1 MRSLPRPRSERLW
14 CWIGIALFFLLTGCA
29 GEGPPAT
36 APPKEKA
43 PLVEKKKA
51 SPLKVGEKKEPDNK
65 EEKEYAYDP
74 AGKPD
79 PFKPFFQLAP
89 ARDARRSIPLTPLQ
103 KFELSQLKMVAILFN
118 TEGGLAL
125 VEDSA
130 GKGYFVKTGTAIGKN
145 NGRVVKILKDKVI
158 VEERY
163 EDILGQKKVNEI
175 PMFLHRSE
183 EGGEP

>member
-1 MRSLPRPRSERLW
+1 MRSFPKPRSERLW

-29 GEGPPAT
+29 GEGPPPT
-36 APPKEKA
+36 APPKAKT
-43 PLVEKKKA
+43 PFVEKKKA
-51 SPLKVGEKKEPDNK
+51 ETSKVGEKRETDKR
-65 EEKEYAYDP
+65 EEKAYAYDP

-79 PFKPFFQLAP
+79 PFKPFFQLVP
-89 ARDARRSIPLTPLQ
+89 ARDAGRSIPLTPLQ
-103 KFELSQLKMVAILFN
+103 KYDLSQLKMVAIIFN
-118 TEGGLAL
+118 REGGMAL

-130 GKGYFVKTGTAIGKN
+130 GKGYFVKNGTAIGKN
-145 NGRVVKILKDKVI
+145 NGRVIKILKDKLI

-175 PMFLHRSE
+175 PMLLHRTE